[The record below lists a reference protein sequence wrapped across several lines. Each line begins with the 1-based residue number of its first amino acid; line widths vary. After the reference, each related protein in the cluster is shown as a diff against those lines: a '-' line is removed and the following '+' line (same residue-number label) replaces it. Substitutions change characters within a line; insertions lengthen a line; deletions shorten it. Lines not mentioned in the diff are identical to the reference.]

1 MRGIRQGMLRKALWL
16 APALALSIV
25 ISMAARSD
33 GPPIAKLR
41 SAPQTGALF
50 VRATGM
56 ADGLTPVTRENSS
69 AAQLAGPAKASG
81 AIREMFP
88 AQAQASA
95 DPGDPAGSHWALLI
109 GINHY
114 SAPTED
120 NVGSRPDAEA
130 LRSYLLSLGW
140 RDDHI
145 LLLTDTAATASRIIQ
160 AIRWLASKT
169 DESSVVVF
177 HYSGHERPFSNDPD
191 RDGERRD
198 VALWASDN
206 NLIIDGTLGRELGK
220 VRASRMWLHFAACRA
235 GGFSDPVTVKV
246 GRVATYSSP
255 ESELSYEDKGLRHS
269 VFGYYVIAQGMRRG
283 AGDRNRDGVVT
294 VQEAFAFARPHTTRY
309 TDGRQHPMMI
319 DRSDGAFVLSI
330 NRAPAQA
337 GEPGGEPEP
346 SPSPRPRRCGILPC
360 L

>member
-1 MRGIRQGMLRKALWL
+1 MLRKALWL

-33 GPPIAKLR
+33 GPRVTKLQ
-41 SAPQTGALF
+41 SAPRPGALF
-50 VRATGM
+50 VRATG
-56 ADGLTPVTRENSS
+56 AQGLTPVTNENAS
-69 AAQLAGPAKASG
+69 AAGLARPARAPGDIG
-81 AIREMFP
+81 AMFP
-88 AQAQASA
+88 AQAQATA
-95 DPGDPAGSHWALLI
+95 DPTDPAGNYWALLI

-120 NVGSRPDAEA
+120 NVGSRPDAQT

-145 LLLTDTAATASRIIQ
+145 LLLTDTDATANRIVQ

-169 DESSVVVF
+169 DDSSVVVF

-191 RDGERRD
+191 HDGERRD

-206 NLIIDGTLGRELGK
+206 KLILDGTLGRELGK

-235 GGFSDPVTVKV
+235 GGFSDPVTVKD

-255 ESELSYEDKGLRHS
+255 ETELSYEDKNLRHS
-269 VFGYYVIAQGMRRG
+269 VFGYYVIAQGLRRG
-283 AGDRNRDGVVT
+283 AGDLNHDGVVT
-294 VQEAFAFARPHTTRY
+294 VQEAFRFARPHVTRY
-309 TDGRQHPMMI
+309 T
-319 DRSDGAFVLSI
+319 
-330 NRAPAQA
+330 
-337 GEPGGEPEP
+337 GG
-346 SPSPRPRRCGILPC
+346 
-360 L
+360 